1 MRKIIFPVSTIFFF
15 IAVSLLYQNYSQ
27 HQCWKYFS
35 YEVQDLAPIWCGLLV
50 PRNWSSFC
58 LPLTPL
64 LPEMSISSCSLLP
77 VCGVL
82 SGVCLGT
89 AEPWDQA
96 ALWVASPLSASLPS
110 FSGVERKRAPPQRL
124 CCFLPESESRDA
136 EKGHGLPKYRQ
147 RAGEICP
154 VISSPSKTARGP
166 RAIALAP
173 PLTGVWAPDHQS
185 CSDSQPL
192 YRGAGLHGDRPA
204 PPDPSHPSRLG
215 LRGTS
220 GFSGQHPSVILEI
233 MANLLN

>member
-1 MRKIIFPVSTIFFF
+1 MR
-15 IAVSLLYQNYSQ
+15 YR
-27 HQCWKYFS
+27 
-35 YEVQDLAPIWCGLLV
+35 IWLPYGVDSWFLETEAL
-50 PRNWSSFC
+50 SA

-147 RAGEICP
+147 RAGEICL

-220 GFSGQHPSVILEI
+220 GFSGHHPSVILEI